1 MADDPTTEFRI
12 IVVAPD
18 QLEQFLAMIRDY
30 YKAADEATYFLE
42 EELGIS
48 NVHGIANLRDAMSH
62 FAAFLGTAETDRRQT
77 HLHLA
82 EEHIRRA
89 ILEAY
94 ETGID
99 DLTVRHADLYERYKA
114 RLLPVK
120 DKHAIL
126 RSAPNRLS
134 IETTLKGIENRVT
147 EGRSIKAK
155 RLWETEWKEGV
166 FAFVDAFER
175 LRELHSTME
184 DYWFKYEQL
193 GRDKLLFRITV
204 WAAIATAVSIALG
217 VLQLMHR

>member
-1 MADDPTTEFRI
+1 MADPGPDFRI
-12 IVVAPD
+12 IIVAPD

-62 FAAFLGTAETDRRQT
+62 FSALLGTADVDRRQT

-99 DLTVRHADLYERYKA
+99 DLTVRHSELYERYKS

-120 DKHAIL
+120 DKYPIL

-134 IETTLKGIENRVT
+134 IETTLKGIESRVT

-166 FAFVDAFER
+166 FAFVDAFGR
-175 LRELHSTME
+175 LRELHSNME
-184 DYWFKYEQL
+184 EYWYKYEQL
-193 GRDKLLFRITV
+193 GRDKLQIRLAV
-204 WAAIATAVSIALG
+204 WATIATIVSLALTAFT
-217 VLQLMHR
+217 LMHH